1 MNSYNGH
8 SSKTHS
14 ITANNTPILNSLSLY
29 SMKRKEWPGNEIT
42 QMLSF
47 TPFQYAG
54 FGMFVTSATHLLSVC
69 YRYVTI
75 YAWFCV
81 INYHRLNV
89 LALGILLIRFAN
101 NTKVWE
107 SLGRQ
112 NYYRSLYSSHN
123 VYNMLGLWSVMP
135 LALCFQNFAS
145 ALWQTRAKSC
155 NSCNRDSYGRS

>member
-29 SMKRKEWPGNEIT
+29 TMKRKEWPGNEIT

-89 LALGILLIRFAN
+89 LALGILLIRFQIIQ
-101 NTKVWE
+101 KCGRVWN
-107 SLGRQ
+107 GKTT
-112 NYYRSLYSSHN
+112 
-123 VYNMLGLWSVMP
+123 
-135 LALCFQNFAS
+135 
-145 ALWQTRAKSC
+145 TRVC
-155 NSCNRDSYGRS
+155 TLHIMCIIC